1 MKFRIDSPFIQGGI
15 KLTNLLLL
23 NLYWV
28 LGCLPVVTIG
38 ASTIAAF
45 SVTLKMVEGREE
57 SGISRQFWGAYAK
70 NLKRGILYTLLLLVG
85 VYAIWVNWQCF
96 EKLEGNPIG
105 FLILAFLGVLLLI
118 VHYTYLFPLEAR
130 YQNGFFRA
138 LSTSRNIFIR
148 YIGRALGLTGSLLL
162 QFLFFTQVS
171 AVLIYAGFF
180 CLPILMIYTVSKV
193 AMPLFRKIEKTQGV
207 PEDDFEITSDLY

>member
-1 MKFRIDSPFIQGGI
+1 MKLRIDSPFIQGGI

-23 NLYWV
+23 DLYWV
-28 LGCLPVVTIG
+28 LGCLPIVTLG

-57 SGISRQFWGAYAK
+57 SGISRQFWGAYVK
-70 NLKRGILYTLLLLVG
+70 NLKRGVLYTLLLLLT
-85 VYAIWVNWQCF
+85 VYAVWINWQCF

-105 FLILAFLGVLLLI
+105 FLILAFLGVLLLL
-118 VHYTYLFPLEAR
+118 VHSLFLFPLEAR
-130 YQNGFFRA
+130 YQNGFFTTLA
-138 LSTSRNIFIR
+138 TARNIFIR

-171 AVLIYAGFF
+171 PVLIYAGFF
-180 CLPILMIYTVSKV
+180 CLPILMIYTASKV
-193 AMPLFRKIEKTQGV
+193 AMPLFRKIEKGRGG
-207 PEDDFEITSDLY
+207 PEEAFEITSDLY